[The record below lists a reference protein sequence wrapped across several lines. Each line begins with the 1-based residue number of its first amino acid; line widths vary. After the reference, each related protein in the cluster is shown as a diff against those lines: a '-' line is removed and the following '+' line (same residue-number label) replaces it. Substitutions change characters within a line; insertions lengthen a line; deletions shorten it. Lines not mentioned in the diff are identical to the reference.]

1 MHIPEE
7 LNTQS
12 GADQILM
19 LSSPSKKN
27 KKNSDGTG
35 ALKKKQSQVK
45 ANQYIFLSGIT
56 IAKFI
61 ILSV

>member
-27 KKNSDGTG
+27 LKNSDWTG

-45 ANQYIFLSGIT
+45 ANQYILSGIT

>member
-27 KKNSDGTG
+27 KK
-35 ALKKKQSQVK
+35 KKEGKSTNINFFNIESEK
-45 ANQYIFLSGIT
+45 M
-56 IAKFI
+56 
-61 ILSV
+61 

>member
-27 KKNSDGTG
+27 SDWTG
-35 ALKKKQSQVK
+35 AQKKKQSQVK